1 MGERLEL
8 DVLTVK
14 GLTKYFG
21 GLAAVKNI
29 SFSVS
34 EGEILGL
41 IGPNGA
47 GKTTIFNLITGF
59 IKPDAGSIIF
69 KGEDVTGAPPHVI
82 VRKGIART
90 FQLVNPFGNMSLIDN
105 VSVALYGKKGIRL
118 AENAVKILELVGLAQ
133 RKNELA
139 KNLPHGDLKRLEIAR
154 ALATE
159 PDLLLLDEPFAGLSF
174 EEVSGLIELVKK
186 LNEKGL
192 TIVIIEHVMRAIM
205 KLSHRVVVICNGEKI
220 AEGKPLEIAED
231 KRVIEAYL
239 GGEAVA

>member
-1 MGERLEL
+1 M

>member
-1 MGERLEL
+1 M

-14 GLTKYFG
+14 GLTKSFG
-21 GLAAVKNI
+21 GLVAVKNVN
-29 SFSVS
+29 FSVS

-59 IKPDAGSIIF
+59 IKPDAGLIVF
-69 KGEDVTGAPPHVI
+69 KGENVVGAPPHVI

-105 VSVALYGKKGIRL
+105 VSVALYGKKGIRSAEKAVEIL
-118 AENAVKILELVGLAQ
+118 ALTGLAH

-139 KNLPHGDLKRLEIAR
+139 KNLPHGDLKKLEIAR

-174 EEVSGLIELVKK
+174 EEVSELMELVNK

-192 TIVIIEHVMRAIM
+192 TIIIVEHVMRVIM
-205 KLSHRVVVICNGEKI
+205 KLSHRVVVICDGEKI
-220 AEGKPLEIAED
+220 AEGKPLEITEN

-239 GGEAVA
+239 GGEVVA